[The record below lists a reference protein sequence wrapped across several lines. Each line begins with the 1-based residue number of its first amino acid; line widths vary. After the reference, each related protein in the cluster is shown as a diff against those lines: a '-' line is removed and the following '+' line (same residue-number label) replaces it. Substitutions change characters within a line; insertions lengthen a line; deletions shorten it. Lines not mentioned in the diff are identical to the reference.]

1 MGANEVA
8 AVFEEL
14 FESVCFQRFV
24 VVEVVT
30 TDVGFLVRWFIQ
42 TRERKVVH
50 TADSRIFERS
60 LF

>member
-24 VVEVVT
+24 VVEVT
-30 TDVGFLVRWFIQ
+30 TDE
-42 TRERKVVH
+42 REKGGTH
-50 TADSRIFERS
+50 SRQS
-60 LF
+60 YL

>member
-24 VVEVVT
+24 VVEVVYS
-30 TDVGFLVRWFIQ
+30 DE
-42 TRERKVVH
+42 REKGGTH
-50 TADSRIFERS
+50 SRQS
-60 LF
+60 YLT

>member
-24 VVEVVT
+24 VVEVVYSS
-30 TDVGFLVRWFIQ
+30 DE
-42 TRERKVVH
+42 REKGGTH
-50 TADSRIFERS
+50 SRQS
-60 LF
+60 YL

>member
-24 VVEVVT
+24 VVEVVYY
-30 TDVGFLVRWFIQ
+30 VFIQ
-42 TRERKVVH
+42 KRERRKGGTH
-50 TADSRIFERS
+50 SRQS
-60 LF
+60 YL

>member
-24 VVEVVT
+24 VVEVVYSEEREEK
-30 TDVGFLVRWFIQ
+30 RWY
-42 TRERKVVH
+42 TH
-50 TADSRIFERS
+50 SRQS
-60 LF
+60 YL

>member
-24 VVEVVT
+24 VVEVVYS
-30 TDVGFLVRWFIQ
+30 DE
-42 TRERKVVH
+42 REKGGTH

-60 LF
+60 LFYRNSYTSY

>member
-24 VVEVVT
+24 VVEVVYS
-30 TDVGFLVRWFIQ
+30 DE
-42 TRERKVVH
+42 REKKVVH

>member
-24 VVEVVT
+24 VEVVYS
-30 TDVGFLVRWFIQ
+30 DE
-42 TRERKVVH
+42 REKGGTH
-50 TADSRIFERS
+50 SRQS
-60 LF
+60 YL

>member
-24 VVEVVT
+24 VVEVV
-30 TDVGFLVRWFIQ
+30 R
-42 TRERKVVH
+42 RERGEKVVH
-50 TADSRIFERS
+50 TQQTVVS
-60 LF
+60 LNVVYFSNS